1 MVNLKKS
8 QQKSRSARARTI
20 VGCAVFSIAFSGL
33 ACNRGGSE
41 PTTSLSG
48 GSDAAMA
55 ANSIAEADS
64 LWEGRDDLQKAR
76 VAVSALR
83 QARTADY
90 GNYEAAWKLA
100 RDAFYVGD
108 HTDNDDERDDLF
120 REGTEAGKA
129 AVQLQPNKPEGH
141 FWLGANYGGSAAHST
156 IANLSSFQDIKGEME
171 AVLKIDESYQGYS
184 AYLGLGRLYLQAP
197 HVLGGDSGKAIE
209 YLEKGVKLAPD
220 NMLMRYH
227 LAEAYEANN
236 RDAEAK
242 KQLETLLATPA
253 DPKYMAEHNEAIAKA
268 KKLMQK
274 VESNLR

>member
-8 QQKSRSARARTI
+8 QQKLRSVV
-20 VGCAVFSIAFSGL
+20 VGCAVFSIAFTGL
-33 ACNRGGSE
+33 ACDRGGPDTS
-41 PTTSLSG
+41 TSLSG
-48 GSDAAMA
+48 GNDAALAAKSVAESDA
-55 ANSIAEADS
+55 
-64 LWEGRDDLQKAR
+64 LWAGREDLQKAR
-76 VAVSALR
+76 VAVAALR

-100 RDAFYVGD
+100 RAAFYVGD
-108 HTDNDDERDDLF
+108 HTDNDDERSDMF

-129 AVQLQPNKPEGH
+129 AVQLQPNKADGH

-156 IANLSSFQDIKGEME
+156 IANLSSFNDIKTEMD
-171 AVLKIDESYQGYS
+171 AVLKIDEGYQGYS

-209 YLEKGVKLAPD
+209 YLEKGVKLAPN

-242 KQLETLLATPA
+242 KELETLLATPV
-253 DPKYMAEHNEAIAKA
+253 DPQYTAEHNEAVAKA
-268 KKLMQK
+268 KKLMEKIEQ
-274 VESNLR
+274 NRR